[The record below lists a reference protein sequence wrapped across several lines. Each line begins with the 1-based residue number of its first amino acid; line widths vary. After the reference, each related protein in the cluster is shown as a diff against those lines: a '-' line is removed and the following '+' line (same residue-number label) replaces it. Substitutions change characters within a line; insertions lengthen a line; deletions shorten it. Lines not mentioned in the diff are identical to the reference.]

1 MMTRVHRP
9 HGEAIM
15 KRQRRGAAE
24 WAVLIDEW
32 NASGLKLP
40 EFCRRRELSRG
51 TMQGWVYKPALKQA
65 IETARRK
72 GLGHATKASQLS
84 TLVEA
89 NPTPA
94 FLPVRL
100 AEMPTVSRP
109 LMDRAAIEV
118 VLDAGRRV
126 AVAPGFDEETLRRVV
141 LALESKRC

>member
-1 MMTRVHRP
+1 
-9 HGEAIM
+9 M
-15 KRQRRGAAE
+15 KRHRRGAAE

-40 EFCRRRELSRG
+40 EFCRQRGLSRG

-72 GLGHATKASQLS
+72 AMGHATKASQGS
-84 TLVEA
+84 TPVEPNLA
-89 NPTPA
+89 PA

-100 AEMPTVSRP
+100 AEMPAVSRP
-109 LMDRAAIEV
+109 LTDRAAIEV
-118 VLDAGRRV
+118 VLEAGRRV

>member
-1 MMTRVHRP
+1 MR
-9 HGEAIM
+9 
-15 KRQRRGAAE
+15 RQRRGAAE

-72 GLGHATKASQLS
+72 GLGPTTKDSQLR
-84 TLVEA
+84 TPAEP
-89 NPTPA
+89 NPAPA

-100 AEMPTVSRP
+100 AEIPAVSRP

-118 VLDAGRRV
+118 VLEAGRRV
-126 AVAPGFDEETLRRVV
+126 VVAPGFDEETLRRVV

>member
-1 MMTRVHRP
+1 
-9 HGEAIM
+9 M
-15 KRQRRGAAE
+15 KRQRRGALE

-72 GLGHATKASQLS
+72 AMGHATKASQQG
-84 TLVEA
+84 TPVEP
-89 NPTPA
+89 NPSPA

-100 AEMPTVSRP
+100 AETPAVAQPPT
-109 LMDRAAIEV
+109 DRAAIEV
-118 VLDAGRRV
+118 VLGAGRRV

-141 LALESKRC
+141 AALESTRC